1 MGEMPRLAA
10 NSVNPQSGLR
20 AKVNKALTWC
30 VLTDLTF
37 AAIAALGAFFGQ
49 SSAVAVPALPARS
62 VVPPPAVMAPDSTVA
77 QTGTTTS
84 AGARVTITRAER
96 VTFSPEIKA
105 RRSRVTGEARQL
117 VDFE

>member
-1 MGEMPRLAA
+1 MGEMPRFAA

-30 VLTDLTF
+30 MFTSLTF
-37 AAIAALGAFFGQ
+37 AALLVFGQ
-49 SSAVAVPALPARS
+49 SSAVMLPALPARAA
-62 VVPPPAVMAPDSTVA
+62 VPSPAVMPSDSVEV

-84 AGARVTITRAER
+84 AGARVTIIRAEK
-96 VTFSPEIKA
+96 VTFSPKIKA
-105 RRSRVTGEARQL
+105 RHSRVTGETRQL